1 MIRFILILLFLIVYL
16 VVSIPLQMIE
26 WIIGHF
32 NRRAAD
38 ISSLRIVQWGF
49 KFITFLTGSKVTI
62 NGLENIPK
70 DHPVLYI
77 GNHNSF
83 FDVVLT
89 YPLMKNLT
97 GYISKESIMNV
108 PVLGIWMHLLYCI
121 GLDRNDPRQ
130 GLQVIL
136 RAIDQVKE
144 GISIFIFPE
153 GTRSKDGQI
162 APFHAGSFKVATKS
176 GCPIVPVAITGT
188 SEIFEDHLPFIRRS
202 DVTITFGEEI
212 DIQNM
217 DPESKKHI
225 ADVVRNRIIELKEA
239 A

>member
-1 MIRFILILLFLIVYL
+1 MIRFIIIVLFLILYL
-16 VVSIPLQMIE
+16 ILSIPIQIIE
-26 WIIGHF
+26 WVIGHI

-38 ISSLRIVQWGF
+38 ISSLRIVQGGF
-49 KFITFLTGSKVTI
+49 RIIGFLTGSRVTVR
-62 NGLENIPK
+62 GQENIPE
-70 DHPVLYI
+70 DHPVLFI

-97 GYISKESIMNV
+97 GYISKESIFKV
-108 PVLGIWMHLLYCI
+108 PVLGIWMHLLYCL
-121 GLDRNDPRQ
+121 GLDRSDPRQ
-130 GLQVIL
+130 GLKVIL

-176 GCPIVPVAITGT
+176 GCPIVPVAISGT

-202 DVTITFGEEI
+202 DVTIVFGEPI
-212 DIQNM
+212 DPTSM
-217 DPESKKHI
+217 DNEDKKHI
-225 ADVVRNRIIELKEA
+225 ADIVRNRIIEMKEA